1 MADEGPARKR
11 AKYDLS
17 HNFRIHVGKKGR
29 EFTVPEAVVKDRSR
43 FFKEKASTLPR
54 DVSKLVKL
62 SGTEPGVFNEYLEY
76 IYFGGLDVKNTEVDT
91 DFEATRVWV
100 DVYSLAQELWDP
112 STMNI
117 VMDQFV
123 RGICDQCISVDIH
136 TVAHVYDST
145 DEGSKLRKLFVDY
158 YIHDKE
164 LETDD
169 EEYMSG
175 GAGYSLEDFC
185 LDMLRETKRL
195 KKSNMSKKVRE
206 AFDVKLNSRGK
217 CRYHRHDESCPP
229 CAPD

>member
-1 MADEGPARKR
+1 MADEEPPRKR

-54 DVSKLVKL
+54 DVSEIIKLP
-62 SGTEPGVFNEYLEY
+62 GTELEVFNEYLKY
-76 IYFGGLDVKNTEVDT
+76 LYFGSLDVKNPEVDT

-100 DVYSLAQELWDP
+100 DVYSLAEELWDP

-123 RGICDQCISVDIH
+123 RGICDQRISVDIH
-136 TVAHVYDST
+136 TIAHVYDST

-169 EEYMSG
+169 EEYMSA
-175 GAGYSLEDFC
+175 GAGYGLEDFG
-185 LDMLRETKRL
+185 LDMLREMKRL
-195 KKSNMSKKVRE
+195 KKTNMDKKVRE
-206 AFDVKLNSRGK
+206 AFDVKLSSRGK
-217 CRYHRHDESCPP
+217 CRYHRHDEFCPP